1 MTPFDTYL
9 YRGPRPS
16 LSEVIAGKFQLVISL
31 ESGVYEFFHDDDLEG
46 AERSN
51 SKLFEMLPM
60 SDFFPPSKLQVSRVL
75 EILKT
80 SQASKIQTLLH
91 CKSGVDRTGFVVAV
105 YRMQVQDWCYDR
117 AVAEWIKMGRH
128 PWYFWW
134 SWFLKKYEVEK

>member
-31 ESGVYEFFHDDDLEG
+31 ESGVYEFFHDDDLES
-46 AERSN
+46 AEHAN
-51 SKLFEMLPM
+51 GKLFEMSPM
-60 SDFFPPSKLQVSRVL
+60 SDFFPPSKLQVGRVL

-105 YRMQVQDWCYDR
+105 YRMQVQGWSYSR
-117 AVAEWIKMGRH
+117 AHAEWVAMGRH
-128 PWYFWW
+128 WRYFWW
-134 SWFLKKYEVEK
+134 AYWLRKYEGK